1 MSNRGTR
8 HQRFCG
14 LFLVLGKDLTDL
26 LGIVT
31 HTDK

>member
-1 MSNRGTR
+1 MSNIGTSN
-8 HQRFCG
+8 HRFCG